1 MLAGGIYDQ
10 LGGGLSRYSTDSRWL
25 VPHFEKM
32 LYDNALFVQA
42 LTETWRATG
51 RDYYRVWAED
61 VLAYVLRDLTAPEGA
76 FYSAEDADS
85 EGEEGRFYVWTP
97 EEVQAVLPPDEAAAA
112 LAYWDLTPGGNFEHG
127 RSIPNT
133 PRSMAEVA
141 QALGIGEDALAGRLQ
156 SARGKLLAARSRR
169 VRPLRDDKVLT
180 SWNALMISAFARAGA
195 AFGEPAYVE
204 AALRAATFLRTHLRD
219 GDGRLLRRWRE
230 GEARHK
236 GYLVDHAALA
246 VACLDLYEAT
256 GDAAWFD
263 EARRLMGEV
272 NRLFRNDAG
281 PYFDTGHDAEALIA
295 RTMDGYDGVEPSGNS
310 SAAQAFLRLH
320 AYGVR
325 EGGLEDAL
333 RILAGFQPHLEQAGV
348 SFSAML
354 AALDF
359 HLGPSTEIA
368 IVGDPAGADTRAL
381 LETVRAKPRPNAV
394 LALAAPRDVDAL
406 AGRIPLLQGRQ
417 AIGGRATAYV
427 CRDLACKLPVHTPA
441 ELEAQLAGA

>member
-1 MLAGGIYDQ
+1 
-10 LGGGLSRYSTDSRWL
+10 
-25 VPHFEKM
+25 
-32 LYDNALFVQA
+32 
-42 LTETWRATG
+42 
-51 RDYYRVWAED
+51 
-61 VLAYVLRDLTAPEGA
+61 
-76 FYSAEDADS
+76 
-85 EGEEGRFYVWTP
+85 
-97 EEVQAVLPPDEAAAA
+97 
-112 LAYWDLTPGGNFEHG
+112 
-127 RSIPNT
+127 
-133 PRSMAEVA
+133 
-141 QALGIGEDALAGRLQ
+141 
-156 SARGKLLAARSRR
+156 
-169 VRPLRDDKVLT
+169 
-180 SWNALMISAFARAGA
+180 
-195 AFGEPAYVE
+195 
-204 AALRAATFLRTHLRD
+204 
-219 GDGRLLRRWRE
+219 
-230 GEARHK
+230 
-236 GYLVDHAALA
+236 
-246 VACLDLYEAT
+246 
-256 GDAAWFD
+256 
-263 EARRLMGEV
+263 
-272 NRLFRNDAG
+272 
-281 PYFDTGHDAEALIA
+281 
-295 RTMDGYDGVEPSGNS
+295 VEPSGNS